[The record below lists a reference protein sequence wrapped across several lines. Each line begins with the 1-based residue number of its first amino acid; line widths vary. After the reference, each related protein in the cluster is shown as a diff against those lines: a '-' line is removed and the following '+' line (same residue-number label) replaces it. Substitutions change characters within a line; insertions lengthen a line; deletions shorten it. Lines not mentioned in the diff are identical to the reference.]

1 MKTYN
6 IQLIFE
12 NEDNKQSVIHSLSLK
27 QQAFN
32 EISKIR
38 FGMKTCNGIMPL
50 HQRSY
55 SIIRKQFPTLPSQFV
70 IKAEQDVIAKYKSL
84 RSNCHKID
92 EPVTT
97 KRLNIQL
104 DKRIYTWIDGTNSI
118 KLTTCNGRVT
128 AKLSKYEK
136 VNELLFKYPIKDPS
150 LFVRNGKVYLS
161 IIFDDT
167 TTFQDNK
174 KCIGVDLGL
183 KRLAST
189 SEGIIIKGNEFNH
202 YKRKIR
208 WNKRKLQSSKS
219 HSART
224 KRSKLRR
231 REHNFSKNYIHNVVN
246 RLLTTKANTIVIED
260 LTKIKSKSKGRRFN
274 NRNSQMPYFLLR
286 NILTYKASALGKRV
300 VIVKPHYT
308 SQLDHRGL
316 DNGVRKGC
324 RYYALDGKVLDAD
337 LNAANNIAFRYDKE
351 HSISCSALDGQVA
364 VNQPIVRDSSLA
376 STDPLGSCV
385 N

>member
-6 IQLIFE
+6 VQLIFE
-12 NEDNKQSVIHSLSLK
+12 NKDNKQSVIHSLSLK

-70 IKAEQDVIAKYKSL
+70 IKAEQDVIAKYKTL

-97 KRLNIQL
+97 NRLNIQL

-118 KLTTCNGRVT
+118 KLTTCNGRIAAT
-128 AKLSKYEK
+128 LSKYDK
-136 VNELLFKYPIKDPS
+136 VNELLSKYPIKDPS

-161 IIFDDT
+161 IVFDDT
-167 TTFQDNK
+167 TK
-174 KCIGVDLGL
+174 PLKGKSCVGVDLGL

-189 SEGIIIKGNEFNH
+189 SEGNIINGNEFNH
-202 YKRKIR
+202 HKRKIR

-231 REHNFSKNYIHNVVN
+231 REHNFSKNYIHHVVN
-246 RLLTTKANTIVIED
+246 HLLTTKANTIVIED

-274 NRNSQMPYFLLR
+274 NKNSQMPYFLLR
-286 NILTYKASALGKRV
+286 NILTYKAVSLGKQV
-300 VIVKPHYT
+300 VAVNPHWT
-308 SQLDHRGL
+308 SQLDYRGL

-351 HSISCSALDGQVA
+351 HSISCSALDGQAHINV
-364 VNQPIVRDSSLA
+364 PIVRGSSLA
-376 STDPLGSCV
+376 NPPALAGG
-385 N
+385 